1 MKRKQAA
8 AACLMAATML
18 FTGCTPNISE
28 YAARAQQAGKTF
40 FEGETTDAMA
50 QNGADDPETSAVED
64 GTQDSTVASTNG
76 EAEDG
81 TAAIDS
87 ETQDSAVTTNGETT
101 GIPATADNATTETG
115 ADGETS
121 ATGDSATNEA
131 QSADTQTGAEST
143 TATAPQIPASMT
155 EVTDSVYEA
164 YAQKSDAFTGKLA
177 GHDKLSRA
185 ETAAMTA
192 VLSEKEYSDK
202 TLCLQN
208 MAKYDS
214 SANESFLL
222 MFESTQLTARG
233 RISGDLWYY
242 DGETAKFLEKGIVV
256 TGLKQVTG
264 IGTPF
269 VILELEASGKKQAA
283 VWMVTDQKCEKL
295 FEDAETIEATTD
307 GVCAFYPAEKTVYD
321 PLVSEWD
328 SAEETVPVYYERTAD
343 GFAETAYR
351 ELSASEYLAYASA
364 EDSDEE
370 AQAWK
375 EELEEKFYTQT
386 DEDTEYTY
394 WFYAI
399 GEDKVAYRC
408 RTVSQSVGEE
418 DGIDHA
424 AAKYSWCVSKLD
436 QGKLTSA
443 SETTSGDG
451 FFFPS
456 RSEQEEAL
464 DSLNDIPN
472 EFTKNRLD
480 KVQKT
485 ARATLNQAIGK
496 ILEVQEYPEDTLC
509 FAETADYDGD
519 GKKETFAAIGRY
531 DGAFGAPVCDLWFV
545 GADGAVL
552 EEENFVLKAL
562 EKLGN
567 SYVLYHGY
575 EVSGVSDLLFGVQ
588 EQGAVCLLNQMGRFE
603 LDEDGDLMA
612 WTAGETASAPGYY
625 DISLR
630 TLKEYQTEIIPEKEL
645 LQYKNGKAV
654 LRSALRQVGQDRSR
668 LQILYREN
676 DMIHINFFGNSESW
690 YETWKIENDRLVLT
704 DSGEGSV
711 KKAGENGD
719 IEAAGGVSENS
730 ASGETAAPDTSENA
744 ATAEAAGSVSENTAA
759 ETTAPTASKNSSASS
774 RSAGSSKNAASN
786 AAADSET
793 ATDTESSAFDFRA
806 PTETAQET
814 QTEQE

>member
-18 FTGCTPNISE
+18 FSGCTPNISE
-28 YAARAQQAGKTF
+28 YAARAQQAGKNF
-40 FEGETTDAMA
+40 FEGETTDVMT
-50 QNGADDPETSAVED
+50 QDGADVD
-64 GTQDSTVASTNG
+64 TQDTDT
-76 EAEDG
+76 
-81 TAAIDS
+81 TAATDD
-87 ETQDSAVTTNGETT
+87 ETQFGATE
-101 GIPATADNATTETG
+101 ATADNATKE
-115 ADGETS
+115 ADADSKTS
-121 ATGDSATNEA
+121 ATDDFAANET
-131 QSADTQTGAEST
+131 QSGGST
-143 TATAPQIPASMT
+143 TTDGSETFATGGTVTTDASTAATGETQPDTVTESAAATAPQIPALMT

-164 YAQKSDAFTGKLA
+164 YAQKADAFTGKLA
-177 GHDKLSRA
+177 GHDRLSRA
-185 ETAAMTA
+185 ENAALTS
-192 VLSEKEYSDK
+192 VLSQKEYDDK

-214 SANESFLL
+214 NASESFLL
-222 MFESTQLTARG
+222 MFESTPLTARG

-242 DGETAKFLEKGIVV
+242 DGETAQLLEKGIVV

-269 VILELEASGKKQAA
+269 VILESEASGKKQAA
-283 VWMVTDQKCEKL
+283 VWTVTDQKCEKL
-295 FEDAETIEATTD
+295 FDDAETIEATTN

-343 GFAETAYR
+343 GFAESSYR
-351 ELSASEYLAYASA
+351 ELTASEYLTYVSA

-375 EELEEKFYTQT
+375 EELEEQFYTQT
-386 DEDTEYTY
+386 EEDAEYTY

-408 RTVSQSVGEE
+408 RTVGQSVGQE

-424 AAKYSWCVSKLD
+424 AAKYSWCISSLN
-436 QGKLTSA
+436 QGKLTKA
-443 SETTSGDG
+443 SETISGDG

-456 RSEQEEAL
+456 RLEQEEAL
-464 DSLNDIPN
+464 DSLKDIPN
-472 EFTKNRLD
+472 EFAKNRLD

-485 ARATLNQAIGK
+485 ARAAVGQAVAQ
-496 ILEVQEYPEDTLC
+496 ILEVQEYPNDALC

-531 DGAFGAPVCDLWFV
+531 DGTFGAPVCDLWFV

-552 EEENFVLKAL
+552 EEENFAFQEL
-562 EKLGN
+562 EKLG
-567 SYVLYHGY
+567 SAFVLYRGY
-575 EVSGVSDLLFGVQ
+575 EVSGVSDMLFGVQ
-588 EQGAVCLLNQMGRFE
+588 EQGAVRLLKQMGRFE
-603 LDEDGDLMA
+603 LDDDGDLMA
-612 WTAGETASAPGYY
+612 WTAGAKAAPGYY

-630 TLKEYQTEIIPEKEL
+630 TLTEYSTEEIHEKEL

-654 LRSALRQVGQDRSR
+654 LKSILRQVGSDSGKI
-668 LQILYREN
+668 QILSGEN
-676 DMIHINFFGNSESW
+676 DRIHVNFSENSESW

-704 DSGEGSV
+704 DSGDGSV
-711 KKAGENGD
+711 KKAGET
-719 IEAAGGVSENS
+719 GGI
-730 ASGETAAPDTSENA
+730 
-744 ATAEAAGSVSENTAA
+744 EAAGSVSEN
-759 ETTAPTASKNSSASS
+759 S
-774 RSAGSSKNAASN
+774 
-786 AAADSET
+786 AAADESEIGTENPAFNFSAPDGT
-793 ATDTESSAFDFRA
+793 AK
-806 PTETAQET
+806 ET

>member
-18 FTGCTPNISE
+18 FSGCTPNIRE
-28 YAARAQQAGKTF
+28 YAARAQQAGKNF
-40 FEGETTDAMA
+40 FEGETTDVMA
-50 QNGADDPETSAVED
+50 QDGADVD
-64 GTQDSTVASTNG
+64 TQDTDT
-76 EAEDG
+76 
-81 TAAIDS
+81 TAATDD
-87 ETQDSAVTTNGETT
+87 ETQFGATE
-101 GIPATADNATTETG
+101 ATADNATKE
-115 ADGETS
+115 ADADSKTS
-121 ATGDSATNEA
+121 ATDDFAANET
-131 QSADTQTGAEST
+131 QSGGST
-143 TATAPQIPASMT
+143 TTDGSETFATGGTVTTDASAAATGETQPDTVTESAAATAPQIPALMT

-164 YAQKSDAFTGKLA
+164 YAQKADAFTGKLA
-177 GHDKLSRA
+177 GHDRLSRA
-185 ETAAMTA
+185 ENAALTS
-192 VLSEKEYSDK
+192 VLSQKEYGDK

-214 SANESFLL
+214 NASESFLL
-222 MFESTQLTARG
+222 MFESTPLTARG

-242 DGETAKFLEKGIVV
+242 DGETAQLLEKGIVV

-269 VILELEASGKKQAA
+269 VILESEASGKKQAA
-283 VWMVTDQKCEKL
+283 VWTVTDQKSEKL
-295 FEDAETIEATTD
+295 FDDAETIEATTD

-343 GFAETAYR
+343 GFAESPYR
-351 ELSASEYLAYASA
+351 ELTASEYLAYVSA

-375 EELEEKFYTQT
+375 EELEEQFYTQT
-386 DEDTEYTY
+386 DEDKEYTY

-408 RTVSQSVGEE
+408 RTVGQSVGEQ

-443 SETTSGDG
+443 SETVIGDG
-451 FFFPS
+451 FFFPT

-464 DSLNDIPN
+464 DSLKDIPN
-472 EFTKNRLD
+472 EFAKNRLD

-485 ARATLNQAIGK
+485 ARAAVGQAVAQ
-496 ILEVQEYPEDTLC
+496 ILEVQEYPDDALC

-531 DGAFGAPVCDLWFV
+531 DGTFGAPVCDLWFV

-552 EEENFVLKAL
+552 EEENFAFQEL
-562 EKLGN
+562 EKLG
-567 SYVLYHGY
+567 SAFVLYRGY
-575 EVSGVSDLLFGVQ
+575 EVSGISDMLFGVQ
-588 EQGAVCLLNQMGRFE
+588 EQGAVRLLKQMGRFE
-603 LDEDGDLMA
+603 LDDDGDLMA
-612 WTAGETASAPGYY
+612 WTAGAKAAPGYY

-630 TLKEYQTEIIPEKEL
+630 TLTEYRLEEISEKDL

-654 LRSALRQVGQDRSR
+654 LKSILRQVGSDSGKI
-668 LQILYREN
+668 QILSGEN
-676 DMIHINFFGNSESW
+676 DRIHINFSENSESW
-690 YETWKIENDRLVLT
+690 YETWKIENDRLMLT

-711 KKAGENGD
+711 KKAGENGG
-719 IEAAGGVSENS
+719 IETTGGVSENS
-730 ASGETAAPDTSENA
+730 A
-744 ATAEAAGSVSENTAA
+744 
-759 ETTAPTASKNSSASS
+759 
-774 RSAGSSKNAASN
+774 
-786 AAADSET
+786 AADESEIG
-793 ATDTESSAFDFRA
+793 TESPAFDFSA
-806 PTETAQET
+806 PDGTAKET